1 MSQDEQRQQQQGAA
15 TGGSAATMPDP
26 NFHPFAEEAAQ
37 LAQQQQQQ
45 AETQEQGASAPEP
58 QPVPGFEQPSAP
70 QPPAETPE
78 DIRAK
83 YEEVQRQL
91 EAERRQRE
99 EHEQLIEQQQ
109 RAWMEH
115 QRQQQELQAAE
126 ARKNAEQ
133 TYREQLK
140 AAFDQAVSADD
151 DEAGLKAL
159 DTFVRDGV
167 ARRLAG
173 EYERRLQET
182 QQQHQAAMEQYR
194 NEAAQLIDQRFR
206 GGFVQEIVQQQ
217 GLPEAAAG
225 YLMSLDDPNQ
235 IPEKAAELK
244 SLLAQVAPQ
253 LQQQAIQQQVQQHRD
268 QGTFAPSGGG
278 GGPLP
283 PQELQPMSAG
293 SPQAVNIARDI
304 LGSITG

>member
-15 TGGSAATMPDP
+15 TGSPAATMPDP

-37 LAQQQQQQ
+37 LAQQPQPQ
-45 AETQEQGASAPEP
+45 AEGQEQGASAPGP
-58 QPVPGFEQPSAP
+58 QPAPDTEQPSAP
-70 QPPAETPE
+70 QPPEQPE

-83 YEEVQRQL
+83 YEETQRQL
-91 EAERRQRE
+91 EAERAQRT

-115 QRQQQELQAAE
+115 QRQAQEAQAAE
-126 ARKNAEQ
+126 ARKAAET
-133 TYREQLK
+133 TYNEAAK
-140 AAFDQAVSADD
+140 AAYEKIVSADD
-151 DEAGLKAL
+151 DGTGLKEL
-159 DTFVRDGV
+159 DTFAREFV
-167 ARRLAG
+167 ARKLAT
-173 EYERRLQET
+173 EYERRLTEREQE
-182 QQQHQAAMEQYR
+182 HQAAMDQYR

-244 SLLAQVAPQ
+244 NLLAQVAPQ
-253 LQQQAIQQQVQQHRD
+253 LQQQAIQQQVQQHRN
-268 QGTFAPSGGG
+268 QGTFAPSGAG

-283 PQELQPMSAG
+283 PEELQPMSAG
-293 SPQAVNIARDI
+293 SPQAVSIARDL